1 MNLTILEI
9 ILSNNY
15 FQITINLIQKYA
27 WANFKDLTLFE
38 VIKIDFKLCIKDNWK
53 RINIIT

>member
-1 MNLTILEI
+1 MSLIILKI

-15 FQITINLIQKYA
+15 FQIIIDLIQKYTG
-27 WANFKDLTLFE
+27 ANFKDLTLFE

-53 RINIIT
+53 RINIII